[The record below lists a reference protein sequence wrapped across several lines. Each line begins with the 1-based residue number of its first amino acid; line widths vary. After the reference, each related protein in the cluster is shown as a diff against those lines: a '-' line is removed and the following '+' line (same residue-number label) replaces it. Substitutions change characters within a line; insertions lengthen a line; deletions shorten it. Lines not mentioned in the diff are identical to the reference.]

1 MHARSADLIAHC
13 PICATPSGRVH
24 GRYTRPVADLPM
36 MGRIVSLSLQIRR
49 FRCSNSG
56 CPRRI
61 FAERLPAA
69 APFRKRR
76 TVRLA
81 EVQRSLALGAG
92 GEPGSRLAA
101 LLAMPVSGDTLLRL
115 IRAVPVD
122 PAPPARVIGIVDWAW
137 RRGQRYGTLIV
148 DLERANRP
156 IDLLPD
162 RTAETVA
169 AWLKAHPGVEM
180 VARDRAGAYADGVR
194 TGAPEAI
201 QVADRFHL
209 LRNLGDAVGNALNRH
224 HRDLRAAAKAATALG
239 SLDSA
244 PAEPVVPPVSI
255 VLPKPPTT
263 RQQHSLDKQA
273 ARQARF
279 DEVVALDAKG
289 WSKSR
294 IARTLG
300 LDRGTIHGWLKAG
313 QLPTWQQ
320 PSGNSTVDVHGDYL
334 RRRWDKGCHNGTRL
348 WREIR
353 ELGFTGR
360 ASTVREWL
368 RPLPPPPPPP

>member
-1 MHARSADLIAHC
+1 M
-13 PICATPSGRVH
+13 PSGRVH
-24 GRYTRPVADLPM
+24 GRYTRHVADLPL

-49 FRCSNSG
+49 FRCPHSG

-81 EVQRSLALGAG
+81 EVQRSLALGTG
-92 GEPGSRLAA
+92 GELGSRLAG

-115 IRAVPVD
+115 IRAVPVE
-122 PAPPARVIGIVDWAW
+122 PAPPARIIGIDDWAW
-137 RRGQRYGTLIV
+137 RRGRRYGTLIV

-162 RTAETVA
+162 REAETVA
-169 AWLKAHPGVEM
+169 AWLKAHPGIEI

-224 HRDLRAAAKAATALG
+224 HRDLRAAAKAVTAAEPRDPG
-239 SLDSA
+239 
-244 PAEPVVPPVSI
+244 PVEPVVPAVSAI
-255 VLPKPPTT
+255 KPPMK
-263 RQQHSLDKQA
+263 RQQQTSFAVDMA
-273 ARQARF
+273 VCVRQR
-279 DEVVALDAKG
+279 
-289 WSKSR
+289 
-294 IARTLG
+294 
-300 LDRGTIHGWLKAG
+300 
-313 QLPTWQQ
+313 
-320 PSGNSTVDVHGDYL
+320 
-334 RRRWDKGCHNGTRL
+334 
-348 WREIR
+348 
-353 ELGFTGR
+353 
-360 ASTVREWL
+360 
-368 RPLPPPPPPP
+368 